1 MPHMLLYDHNKSELD
16 QIRDWVSTIYGAKDE
31 LWMHS
36 ALTLHELLQHLSKLS
51 EISICCADFE
61 DSGEQAVLAVRE
73 RDPSS
78 LVVVIAGRSTSPLT
92 YVRPNIMAAGL
103 LLRPLQRAQVADMLG
118 EVFSI
123 VALNAR
129 KRLFNN
135 EVFVFTTREG
145 SIRVPYSQIL
155 YFEARNKK
163 IVLCTSREEMEF
175 YSTLEGLLQKIPA
188 YFLRCH
194 KGFIVNKQFVSR
206 VELSGNSLHLIGGF
220 QVPISRS
227 YREAIKEALI

>member
-1 MPHMLLYDHNKSELD
+1 MPHMLLYDHSQSELS
-16 QIRDWVSTIYGAKDE
+16 QIRDWVSTIYEARDE
-31 LWMHS
+31 LWLHC
-36 ALTLHELLQHLSKLS
+36 ALTLHELLQRLSKLS
-51 EISICCADFE
+51 EVSICCADFE
-61 DSGEQAVLAVRE
+61 NDGEQAVLAVKE

-78 LVVVIAGRSTSPLT
+78 LIVVIAGKDTSPLT

-103 LLRPLQRAQVADMLG
+103 LLRPLQKAQVADMLS
-118 EVFSI
+118 EAFDI
-123 VALNAR
+123 VELNAR

-135 EVFVFTTREG
+135 EVFVFSTREG

-194 KGFIVNKQFVSR
+194 KGFIVNKHFVSR
-206 VELSGNSLHLIGGF
+206 VDLSANSLHLIGGF

-227 YREAIKEALI
+227 YREAVKETLI